1 MVNNSIK
8 SKCKGSSRSK
18 CGIVLLATGGLL
30 ISFSTWAAQE
40 YPVSGVWIATN
51 SGRFPGTIMGACFA
65 LKSFGLDGALHQPF
79 PELMIF
85 SGSKR
90 FEVRD
95 DREIEATIRS
105 VRNTLGGTF
114 RITESLGRRGKW
126 LPWSERSSF
135 NLEIIEPT
143 IIDIAKERTI
153 TRFAKCAA
161 GRPDL

>member
-1 MVNNSIK
+1 MVNNTIK

-30 ISFSTWAAQE
+30 ISFSASAAQD
-40 YPVSGVWIATN
+40 YPVSGVWVAVN
-51 SGRFPGTIMGACFA
+51 SGQFPGTIMGACFA
-65 LKSFGLDGALHQPF
+65 LKTFGLDGVLHQPF

-95 DREIEATIRS
+95 EREIEATIRS

-114 RITESLGRRGKW
+114 RITESFGRRGKW

-135 NLEIIEPT
+135 DLKIIEPN
-143 IIDIAKERTI
+143 IIDIVEERTI
-153 TRFAKCAA
+153 TRFAKCAT
-161 GRPDL
+161 GWPDL